1 VAGRTLGSAGSNLVR
16 RAPGVSHHDRK
27 RPGEVCASSGPGAAG
42 RDLHVYGGAAVGCVH
57 ADSSAVGEARDL
69 CDARLAATLMTGRM
83 AHAGAPDGT
92 FESRPPHVSGLG
104 AEVAPPDAPPGS
116 NRTSPPRTQLRA
128 GPVAAAEAPAAA
140 VDTAGAADRGVGPSN
155 LCFPSGGARS
165 PSPTLEP
172 ILAPDEQ
179 ARQKRMLR
187 NRESAARSRER
198 RKNKNCQLAATISR
212 LRGRSESVQ
221 TLNSELTRLL
231 GCMKAVIKRS
241 SPREHVPP

>member
-1 VAGRTLGSAGSNLVR
+1 VPRRGRGR
-16 RAPGVSHHDRK
+16 RDATSTCTV
-27 RPGEVCASSGPGAAG
+27 G
-42 RDLHVYGGAAVGCVH
+42 RQ
-57 ADSSAVGEARDL
+57 SAVFTPTRPLLGKARDL
-69 CDARLAATLMTGRM
+69 CDARLAVTLMTGRM
-83 AHAGAPDGT
+83 AHTGAPDGT